1 MQKGPQCLK
10 FIVNGTSEM
19 EHNTPQ
25 DFNKARIAQYFT
37 HAQNEL
43 IKQKKLPMIAGVCI
57 VLKKKK
63 DCIAFISD
71 LRLNLST
78 RAGLRPDTNELLR
91 ASRLYITVVHEA
103 A

>member
-1 MQKGPQCLK
+1 MEQVKWNKHTTGFQQ
-10 FIVNGTSEM
+10 GTHSTVFYTCPE
-19 EHNTPQ
+19 
-25 DFNKARIAQYFT
+25 RINQA
-37 HAQNEL
+37 EE
-43 IKQKKLPMIAGVCI
+43 IAYDSWSLHCVK
-57 VLKKKK
+57 KKKK